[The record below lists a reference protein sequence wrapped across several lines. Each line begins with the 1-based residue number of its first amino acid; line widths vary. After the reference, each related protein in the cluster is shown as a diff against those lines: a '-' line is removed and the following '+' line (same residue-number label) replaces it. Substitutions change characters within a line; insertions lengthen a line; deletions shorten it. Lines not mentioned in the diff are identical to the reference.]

1 MSCLL
6 QSRRAKVWALLTG
19 ILLLLVSMLMS
30 ILFGYHMFTFHM
42 LLDMLYQFDGS
53 KEHLLLR
60 DVRLPAAFI
69 AASVGASLA
78 IAGVLMQNLTKNPL
92 ASPSLFGINAGAVLF
107 IVLTL
112 FFFDSDLTLT
122 QMVWIAFVGAGVTA
136 VLVLILGT
144 MGKDGFLP
152 IKVTLAGA
160 AVSVFASSFTSGIML
175 INNESLNQ
183 ALFWLV
189 GSVTGRKM
197 EHLTTVLPYMVIGW
211 IIALCLSHALN
222 LMAMGD
228 DMAKGLGLHTAF
240 AKLLIIL
247 VVILLAGGSVSL
259 AGPIAF
265 VGLIVPHICR
275 YIVGVDHKW
284 LIPFSGLIGAILLV
298 SADTASRFLL
308 MPKEVPVGVATAL
321 LGVPFLI
328 YIARRSSYE

>member
-1 MSCLL
+1 MSGLL

-30 ILFGYHMFTFHM
+30 ILFGYHMFSIQL
-42 LLDMLYQFDGS
+42 LLDMLYQFDGT

-136 VLVLILGT
+136 VLVLIIGT

-160 AVSVFASSFTSGIML
+160 AASVFASSFTSGIML

-189 GSVTGRKM
+189 GSVSGRKM

-228 DMAKGLGLHTAF
+228 DMAKGLGLQTAV
-240 AKLLIIL
+240 AKLFIIL
-247 VVILLAGGSVSL
+247 VVILLAGGSVAL

-265 VGLIVPHICR
+265 VGLIIPHICR

-284 LIPFSGLIGAILLV
+284 LIPFSGITGAILLV
-298 SADTASRFLL
+298 AADTASRFLL

>member
-1 MSCLL
+1 MSGLL

-30 ILFGYHMFTFHM
+30 ILFGYHMFSIQL
-42 LLDMLYQFDGS
+42 LLDMLYQFDGT

-136 VLVLILGT
+136 VLVLIMGT

-160 AVSVFASSFTSGIML
+160 AASVFASSFTSGIML

-189 GSVTGRKM
+189 GSVSGRKM

-228 DMAKGLGLHTAF
+228 DMAKGLGLQTAV

-265 VGLIVPHICR
+265 VGLIIPHICR

-284 LIPFSGLIGAILLV
+284 LIPFSGITGAILLV
-298 SADTASRFLL
+298 AADTASRFLL

>member
-1 MSCLL
+1 MSGLL

-30 ILFGYHMFTFHM
+30 ILFGYHMFTFYM

-160 AVSVFASSFTSGIML
+160 AASVFASSFTSGIML

-265 VGLIVPHICR
+265 VGLIIPHICR

>member
-1 MSCLL
+1 MSGLL

-30 ILFGYHMFTFHM
+30 ILFGYHMFSIQL
-42 LLDMLYQFDGS
+42 LLDMLYQFDGT

-69 AASVGASLA
+69 AACVGASLA

-136 VLVLILGT
+136 VLVLIIGT

-160 AVSVFASSFTSGIML
+160 AASVFASSFTSGIML
-175 INNESLNQ
+175 INNESLHQ

-189 GSVTGRKM
+189 GSVSGRKM
-197 EHLTTVLPYMVIGW
+197 EHLTTVLPYLVFGW
-211 IIALCLSHALN
+211 MIALCLSHALN

-228 DMAKGLGLHTAF
+228 DMAKGLGLQTAV

-265 VGLIVPHICR
+265 VGLIIPHICR

-284 LIPFSGLIGAILLV
+284 LIPFSGITGAILLV
-298 SADTASRFLL
+298 AADTASRFLL

>member
-19 ILLLLVSMLMS
+19 ILLLLVSMLTS
-30 ILFGYHMFTFHM
+30 ILFGYHMFTFPM
-42 LLDMLYQFDGS
+42 LFDMLYQFDGS

-160 AVSVFASSFTSGIML
+160 AASVFASSFTSGIML

-197 EHLTTVLPYMVIGW
+197 EHLTTVLPYMVLGW

-265 VGLIVPHICR
+265 VGLIIPHICR

-284 LIPFSGLIGAILLV
+284 LIPFSGVFGAILLV
-298 SADTASRFLL
+298 AADTASRFLL

>member
-1 MSCLL
+1 MSGLL

-19 ILLLLVSMLMS
+19 ILLLFVSMLMS

-42 LLDMLYQFDGS
+42 LLDMLCQFDGS

-122 QMVWIAFVGAGVTA
+122 QMVWIAFAGAGVTA

-160 AVSVFASSFTSGIML
+160 AASVFASSFTSGIML

-211 IIALCLSHALN
+211 MIALCLSHALN

-247 VVILLAGGSVSL
+247 AVILLAGGSVSL

-265 VGLIVPHICR
+265 VGLIIPHICR

-284 LIPFSGLIGAILLV
+284 LIPFSGVTGAILLV